1 MTRIS
6 DPERLLE
13 EQLKG
18 AGIPYEREYWFHP
31 TRKWR
36 ADFIV
41 ANSELSLRMGNTVWP
56 PILIEVEGGVWLPKG
71 GHTTGSGFT
80 NNCEKYN
87 AAAELGYRVLRY
99 TPAMIED
106 GSALAQIQR
115 VLGL

>member
-1 MTRIS
+1 MTRVS
-6 DPERLLE
+6 MPELLLE

-18 AGIPYEREYWFHP
+18 AGIPYEREVRFHD

-36 ADFIV
+36 ADFKV
-41 ANSELSLRMGNTVWP
+41 SRGWGWCQECGNQDDA
-56 PILIEVEGGVWLPKG
+56 LVEIDGGTWISG
-71 GHTTGSGFT
+71 RHTTGSGFAKDL
-80 NNCEKYN
+80 EKLN

-115 VLGL
+115 VLGI